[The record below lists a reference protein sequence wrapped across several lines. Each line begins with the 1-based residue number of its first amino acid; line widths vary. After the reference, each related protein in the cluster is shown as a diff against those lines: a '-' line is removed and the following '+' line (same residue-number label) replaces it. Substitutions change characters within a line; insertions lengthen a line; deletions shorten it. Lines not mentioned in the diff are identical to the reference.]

1 MRRTIRILCSA
12 FALGLAVCLSPAVVY
27 PVTLDDATLKGITTL
42 KVQVESISPDV
53 ERDGLTKN
61 QIQTDVEAR
70 LRNAG
75 IAASAQA
82 KERLYVN
89 VSTLPVRRG
98 LYSYSVLVMVQQS
111 VYLVRD
117 PAITAYGATT
127 WFENTDGIA
136 SAAQLRDVQDAIGGL
151 VDKFITAYL
160 EQNPKR

>member
-1 MRRTIRILCSA
+1 MRRTVRILCSV

-42 KVQVESISPDV
+42 KVLVESMSPDV
-53 ERDGLTKN
+53 ERDGLTKD

-70 LRNAG
+70 LRHAG

-111 VYLVRD
+111 VSLVRD
-117 PAITAYGATT
+117 PAITA
-127 WFENTDGIA
+127 
-136 SAAQLRDVQDAIGGL
+136 
-151 VDKFITAYL
+151 
-160 EQNPKR
+160 